1 MKSYQALDGFHP
13 RPSDNSIGWGP
24 WKSWVRFPEEKSPDY
39 ISGHNRQT
47 QPRRL
52 FSDTGIIW
60 IENTLPHSTPT
71 SLCVSLRVAQ
81 CAWILVC
88 LYVYVFVRLFSDVIW
103 NEITLHTFYSNF
115 FVPVFF
121 HVCGVCVDTG
131 VSEHVRVC
139 ALFLRRDLNWEH
151 TTHILLQLPC
161 VSPCVVCG
169 HSCFWM
175 CACLCE
181 FSQTW
186 FELRTHYTHSTP
198 TSWCLHVWGV
208 CAHWSFCTCQCER
221 ARVCAPFLR
230 RDFNREHTTHVLL
243 QLPPPFL
250 HVHVYI
256 DVSLAMKDLN
266 TTVRHSVFSQT
277 WF

>member
-60 IENTLPHSTPT
+60 IENTL
-71 SLCVSLRVAQ
+71 
-81 CAWILVC
+81 
-88 LYVYVFVRLFSDVIW
+88 
-103 NEITLHTFYSNF
+103 HTFYSNF
-115 FVPVFF
+115 L
-121 HVCGVCVDTG
+121 VCLPACGPVCVDTS
-131 VSEHVRVC
+131 VSVRVRVC
-139 ALFLRRDLNWEH
+139 APFLRRDLKWDH
-151 TTHILLQLPC
+151 TTHILFQLLCASVFPC
-161 VSPCVVCG
+161 VWCVCG
-169 HSCFWM
+169 HWCFWT
-175 CACLCE
+175 CTCLCA

-198 TSWCLHVWGV
+198 TSLCVSMCGVWTLVFLNVCVFVRIFSDVIWIENTLHTFYANFLVSPCVRCV
-208 CAHWSFCTCQCER
+208 CTLE
-221 ARVCAPFLR
+221 
-230 RDFNREHTTHVLL
+230 
-243 QLPPPFL
+243 FL
-250 HVHVYI
+250 HVPVWTCTR
-256 DVSLAMKDLN
+256 LCA
-266 TTVRHSVFSQT
+266 FSQT